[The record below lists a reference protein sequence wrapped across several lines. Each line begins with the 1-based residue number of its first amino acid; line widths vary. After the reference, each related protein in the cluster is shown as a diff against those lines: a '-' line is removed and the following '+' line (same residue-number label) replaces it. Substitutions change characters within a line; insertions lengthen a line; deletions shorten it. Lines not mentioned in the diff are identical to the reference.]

1 MDFNYRFL
9 KGAIAVITP
18 VFATAH
24 DVNSPKGQPDPGKAI
39 DVIPKN
45 CSSSKLE

>member
-1 MDFNYRFL
+1 MARLTNFRPYAQQQVEVGF
-9 KGAIAVITP
+9 VI
-18 VFATAH
+18 VATE
-24 DVNSPKGQPDPGKAI
+24 DSERGMVDI

>member
-1 MDFNYRFL
+1 MFDE
-9 KGAIAVITP
+9 G
-18 VFATAH
+18 
-24 DVNSPKGQPDPGKAI
+24 NSSLPETKTISGRGLDNFIEGI